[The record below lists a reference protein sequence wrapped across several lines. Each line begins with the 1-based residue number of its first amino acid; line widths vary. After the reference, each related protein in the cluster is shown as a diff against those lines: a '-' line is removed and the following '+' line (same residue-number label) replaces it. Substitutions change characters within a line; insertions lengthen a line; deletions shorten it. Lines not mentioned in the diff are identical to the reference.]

1 MRQFLFASF
10 VFVAMSSSALASGW
24 ALVKEGAEFRHLDN
38 KEQFLQVVTQGKL
51 KRFGITLEVKP
62 DGKITGNAFGFKIS
76 GAWDWRDGYF
86 CRNLNWGGSDI
97 GTNCQEVKINGRT
110 LRFTS
115 DQGTGDFAD
124 LRLR

>member
-1 MRQFLFASF
+1 MRRFLIAFFAVVSLAAP
-10 VFVAMSSSALASGW
+10 VQASGW
-24 ALVKEGAEFRHLDN
+24 ALVDDAAQFKQLSD
-38 KEQFLQVVTQGKL
+38 KDQFLQIVTQGQL

-62 DGKITGNAFGFKIS
+62 DGKITGKAFGFDIS

-97 GTNCQEVKINGRT
+97 GTNCQEVKISGNT